1 MILEKLLGIDG
12 TGPQMRRRAAA
23 ACSISAHDPLGARF
37 LAADA
42 RTFAAVGV
50 HPVLVACGVRARG
63 PQAGAWAIPGQA
75 VDAQLA
81 AAWATAPPDA
91 VKVGAVETLDAVT
104 LVRGAFGDAPPAAV
118 LDPEI
123 IDKKGARIA
132 SDEVAEALRTEILP
146 LSSVVVLNI
155 YEAALWS
162 DLAVRGDE
170 SLRQAMRAV
179 YDQGVGFVVGHN
191 APDERHAVDWVFDG
205 SGFIEFGS
213 DRVDSPFVAGSGAVF
228 SAALTAYLARG
239 AKMLAAIESAKE
251 LATEAVRGGAAVAW
265 GMGPANPLSALYD
278 RAGINYAAIEEL
290 VPE

>member
-1 MILEKLLGIDG
+1 MILDKLLGIDG
-12 TGPQMRRRAAA
+12 SGPQMRRRAAA

-63 PQAGAWAIPGQA
+63 PQAGVFPISGQA

-91 VKVGAVETLDAVT
+91 VKVGAVESLDAVT
-104 LVRGAFGDAPPAAV
+104 LVRGALGDAPRSVV

-123 IDKKGARIA
+123 VDKAGARIA
-132 SDEVAEALRTEILP
+132 SDDVAEALRVDILP
-146 LSSVVVLNI
+146 LSSVVVLNTH
-155 YEAALWS
+155 EAALWS
-162 DLAVRGDE
+162 GLPVRGNE

-179 YDQGVGFVVGHN
+179 YDQGVGVVVGHC
-191 APDERHAVDWVFDG
+191 APDEKHAVDWVFDG
-205 SGFIEFGS
+205 SGFVEFGS
-213 DRVDSPFVAGSGAVF
+213 DRIESPFVAGSGAVF

-239 AKMLAAIESAKE
+239 KKMFAAIEAAKE
-251 LATEAVRGGAAVAW
+251 LATAAVSGGAAVAL
-265 GMGPANPLSALYD
+265 GLGPANPLSILYD
-278 RAGINYAAIEEL
+278 RAGVNYAAIEEL